1 MVNLSFHQAELF
13 IAQNGKDRVRL
24 RDFVVFCRH
33 TNSELGSQPSVSN
46 TSWRTDGTLIQEFPL
61 DQLAIGRVV
70 EILVLAENSNQAS
83 RRTPRKLGV
92 SHVTVEV
99 YDFDKERHKV
109 WDAPCIQP
117 SESENFVVV
126 AAKVCHPL
134 PHLTCVDTS
143 TNAVGNLLYRECP
156 A

>member
-126 AAKVCHPL
+126 AAKVCHL
-134 PHLTCVDTS
+134 LLHLTCVDTS